1 MVSEDSFFK
10 YIWVLPSV
18 FISRDSDSFQKPR
31 PPLYKVVIPISII
44 FFFLCLTWI
53 GHSIQGFSAR
63 GSCMERVYNGQSNID
78 CAFFNDFYLD

>member
-31 PPLYKVVIPISII
+31 PPLYKMVIPISII
-44 FFFLCLTWI
+44 FFPVFDLDRPLYTGILCSGELY
-53 GHSIQGFSAR
+53 GADIQWS
-63 GSCMERVYNGQSNID
+63 VQY
-78 CAFFNDFYLD
+78 